1 MMRFPSFRRQPRFV
15 YPGEEL
21 RPVRAMGSSL
31 PPQVL
36 DGAARRALETG
47 RTRMLVTAGLFALAF
62 LSISVRLVDVMVLGS
77 DHRAA
82 TVHRAAATAPHTERA
97 DIVDR
102 NGVVLA
108 TNLPAMNLYANAQ
121 RVLDP
126 ADAASRLVGVL
137 PDLKKSEV
145 FERLSSGR
153 PFIYL
158 ARNLTP
164 RQQQVV
170 NDLGIPGVYFEDSEY
185 RATLHG
191 HLASHVLGATDL
203 DNNGIAGVELA
214 FDSAL
219 KQRTEPLR
227 LTLDIRVQHA
237 VRKTILDAM
246 AHFKAKAGTAVVLD
260 ARTSEILS
268 LVSLPDYDPERFG
281 EASED
286 ARFNRATLGVYEMG
300 STFKV
305 FNTAMALESG
315 KIRLQDTYDTT
326 KPLRIAR
333 FSIRDSH
340 PEDRWLTVS
349 EILVHSSNIGSAR
362 IAMDIGP
369 DGQRAFLGSLGLLG
383 PIATGLPESGSPL
396 YPDRWRDVST
406 MTISFGHGIA
416 VTPVHLAT
424 ATAAVINGGVLRR
437 ATLLPDHIEAEGT
450 RVIQP
455 ETSDVV
461 RRLMRLVVQDGTA
474 KKADVVGY
482 QVGGKTG
489 TAEKASGGGYD
500 RKKLRTSFIS
510 AFPMNDPKYVVL
522 VVLDEPQGLKETFNF
537 ATAGWNAAPTAGRV
551 IEAIAP
557 LLGVFPNHV
566 PTDDKAIREAL
577 LKGHV
582 RPYLAATPVSTAT
595 TVSTGGV
602 HAPAQ

>member
-1 MMRFPSFRRQPRFV
+1 MMRFPSFRREPEFV

-21 RPVRAMGSSL
+21 RPVRASGRAA

-62 LSISVRLVDVMVLGS
+62 ASISVRLIDVMVLGS

-82 TVHRAAATAPHTERA
+82 TVHRPAATAPHTERA

-108 TNLPAMNLYANAQ
+108 TNLPAMNLYADAR

-126 ADAASRLVGVL
+126 ADAANRLVGVL
-137 PDLKKSEV
+137 PELKKAEV
-145 FERLSSGR
+145 LERLSSGR
-153 PFIYL
+153 PFVYL

-164 RQQQVV
+164 RQQQAV
-170 NDLGIPGVYFEDSEY
+170 NDAGIPGVYFEDSEY

-191 HLASHVLGATDL
+191 PLASHVLGATDL

-214 FDSAL
+214 FDEAL
-219 KQRTEPLR
+219 KQRSGPLR

-237 VRKTILDAM
+237 VRKTMLDAM
-246 AHFKAKAGTAVVLD
+246 AQFKAKAGTAVVLD
-260 ARTSEILS
+260 AATSEILS

-305 FNTAMALESG
+305 FNTAMALETG

-362 IAMDIGP
+362 MAMEVGP
-369 DGQRAFLGSLGLLG
+369 EGQRAFLGSLGLLG

-396 YPDRWRDVST
+396 YPDRWRDIST

-424 ATAAVINGGVLRR
+424 ATAAIINGGVLRR
-437 ATLLPDHIEAEGT
+437 ATLLPGDIETEGT
-450 RVIQP
+450 RVIRP
-455 ETSDVV
+455 ETSDVI

-482 QVGGKTG
+482 RVGGKTG
-489 TAEKASGGGYD
+489 TAEKAAGGGYD

-551 IEAIAP
+551 IEAVAP
-557 LLGVFPNHV
+557 LLGVFPNHEQ
-566 PTDDKAIREAL
+566 TDDKAIREAL

-582 RPYLAATPVSTAT
+582 RPFLTA
-595 TVSTGGV
+595 STGGT

>member
-1 MMRFPSFRRQPRFV
+1 MMRFPSFRRKSQFV

-21 RPVRAMGSSL
+21 RPVRASGRTVQ
-31 PPQVL
+31 PQVL

-62 LSISVRLVDVMVLGS
+62 VSISVRLIDVMVLGS

-82 TVHRAAATAPHTERA
+82 TVHRPAATAPHTERA
-97 DIVDR
+97 DIIDR

-108 TNLPAMNLYANAQ
+108 TNLPAMNLYADAR

-126 ADAASRLVGVL
+126 IDATSRLIAVL
-137 PDLKKSEV
+137 PGLKKAEV
-145 FERLSSGR
+145 LERLSSGR
-153 PFIYL
+153 PFVYL

-164 RQQQVV
+164 RQQQAV
-170 NDLGIPGVYFEDSEY
+170 NDAGIPGVYFEDSEY

-191 HLASHVLGATDL
+191 PLASHILGATDL

-214 FDSAL
+214 FDEAL
-219 KQRTEPLR
+219 KQRSGPLR

-237 VRKTILDAM
+237 VRKAMLDSM

-260 ARTSEILS
+260 ANTSEILS

-286 ARFNRATLGVYEMG
+286 SRFNRATLGVYEMG

-305 FNTAMALESG
+305 FNTAMALETG
-315 KIRLQDTYDTT
+315 KIRLQDTYDAT

-340 PEDRWLTVS
+340 PENRWLTVS

-362 IAMDIGP
+362 MAMDVGP
-369 DGQRAFLGSLGLLG
+369 EGQRAFLGSLGLLG

-406 MTISFGHGIA
+406 MTIAFGHGIA

-424 ATAAVINGGVLRR
+424 ATAAIVNGGVLRR
-437 ATLLPDHIEAEGT
+437 ATLLHDHIETEGT
-450 RVIQP
+450 RVIRP
-455 ETSDVV
+455 ETSDVI

-489 TAEKASGGGYD
+489 TAEKAAGGGYD

-510 AFPMNDPKYVVL
+510 AFPMNDPRYVVL

-537 ATAGWNAAPTAGRV
+537 ATAGWNAAPTTGRV

-557 LLGVFPNHV
+557 LLGVFPNHEQ
-566 PTDDKAIREAL
+566 TDDKAIREAL

-582 RPYLAATPVSTAT
+582 RPFLTA
-595 TVSTGGV
+595 STGGA

>member
-1 MMRFPSFRRQPRFV
+1 MMRLLRLRRQPEFV

-21 RPVRAMGSSL
+21 RPVTRISTAKRAE
-31 PPQVL
+31 VL

-62 LSISVRLVDVMVLGS
+62 MSISVRLVDVMVLKA
-77 DHRAA
+77 DPRAA
-82 TVHRAAATAPHTERA
+82 TARRPAATAPPTERA

-108 TNLPAMNLYANAQ
+108 TNLPAVNLYADAR

-126 ADAASRLVGVL
+126 VDAANRLVAVL
-137 PDLKKSEV
+137 PHLSRADLV
-145 FERLSSGR
+145 ERLSSGR
-153 PFIYL
+153 PFVYI

-164 RQQQVV
+164 RQQQAV
-170 NDLGIPGVYFEDSEY
+170 NDLGIPGINFEDSEY
-185 RATLHG
+185 RAYLHG
-191 HLASHVLGATDL
+191 NLASHVLGATDL

-214 FDSAL
+214 FDSRL
-219 KQRTEPLR
+219 KDTTEPLR
-227 LTLDIRVQHA
+227 VSLDIRVQHA
-237 VRKTILDAM
+237 VRKTMLDAM

-260 ARTSEILS
+260 AHTSEILS

-281 EASED
+281 EADED

-315 KIRLQDTYDTT
+315 KVRLNDTFDTT

-340 PEDRWLTVS
+340 PENRWLTVP

-362 IAMDIGP
+362 MAMDVGP
-369 DGQRAFLGSLGLLG
+369 DNQRAFLGSLGLLR
-383 PIATGLPESGSPL
+383 PVSIGLPESGSPL
-396 YPDRWRDVST
+396 YPERWRDIST

-416 VTPVHLAT
+416 VTPVHLAN
-424 ATAAVINGGVLRR
+424 ATAAIINGGVLRE
-437 ATLLPDHIEAEGT
+437 ATLLPDRVQAEGT
-450 RVIQP
+450 RVISPQ
-455 ETSDVV
+455 TSEVV

-474 KKADVVGY
+474 KKADIEGY
-482 QVGGKTG
+482 RVGGKTG
-489 TAEKASGGGYD
+489 TAEKASAGGYD
-500 RKKLRTSFIS
+500 RRRLRTSFVS
-510 AFPMNDPKYVVL
+510 AFPMDDPKYVVL

-537 ATAGWNAAPTAGRV
+537 ATAGWNSAPTAGKV

-557 LLGVFPNHV
+557 LLGVFPRHHQM
-566 PTDDKAIREAL
+566 DDKEIRDAL

-582 RPYLAATPVSTAT
+582 RPFMTA
-595 TVSTGGV
+595 STGGTI
-602 HAPAQ
+602 APTE